1 MQSMNH
7 HPEPQ
12 LVQVQSMPRRRCPPT
27 ALRIDTPAH
36 NPLIVLATE
45 DTSSASALSSP
56 ASESAP
62 SPLLPA
68 KKPRSLRNLKKLSI
82 NLPSAHSSSNSLV
95 SPLSE
100 PQSAMEPPQQDI
112 YQTVRPRRP
121 SVLSLPNT
129 AITPA
134 LHRKDEGGSPSAPY
148 LDGPIQIIPGVWLGS
163 EENARDWPGLIERG
177 IKAILNVAKEVT
189 SPFDTAAAR
198 PLRPF
203 VSTPNLRVQGRDTE
217 STYYPP
223 HIPTGRPGMHYLK
236 LLWSH
241 GQSDLVHEGFPK
253 AMAFIDAALERNEGV
268 LVHCQCGI
276 SRSATLVIA
285 LVMRAAATCSPSVAP
300 EVWQLKGMQ
309 AAYSFVKEKSKHV
322 GPNMSLVYQ
331 LLEYEKA
338 LKGEDVSP
346 SLSDRSSYISDEERE
361 WGRRRSAYT
370 DDENYDRDSDAV
382 RQEAEGL
389 DRAMEERIIARK
401 PSASSVASSSGVG
414 MGQAWRSRYG
424 RKRAGSV
431 ASVHTTGSVLSEDL
445 VEADEEQE
453 LLGVGGGFD
462 DGSEPRRSPCLSL
475 SSDSAGTS
483 ESSAQNLTHNPL
495 VALSSSLATRSDP
508 PPSAPPTKLSFH
520 APPPNTA
527 IRSTFS
533 LPPMKGKRRP
543 PPLGILPPVPP
554 SPVTP
559 IAVQG
564 PKEQPQTRHRT
575 ISRKPPP
582 PPLNLRRNS
591 NQYAFPPKATPPRLP
606 VTATPSQ
613 TLFVFPP
620 SPTHVTTALRTPST
634 MTVTSNGAYPFP
646 SVATPRVATSRFHGR
661 TRSFIGLGPSA
672 APTTAYSRVDARGW
686 VGLE

>member
-1 MQSMNH
+1 M
-7 HPEPQ
+7 
-12 LVQVQSMPRRRCPPT
+12 
-27 ALRIDTPAH
+27 
-36 NPLIVLATE
+36 
-45 DTSSASALSSP
+45 
-56 ASESAP
+56 
-62 SPLLPA
+62 
-68 KKPRSLRNLKKLSI
+68 KKLSI

-100 PQSAMEPPQQDI
+100 PQSALDPPQQDV
-112 YQTVRPRRP
+112 YQTLRPRRP

-148 LDGPIQIIPGVWLGS
+148 LDGPIQIMPGVWLGS

-189 SPFDTAAAR
+189 SPFDSVVSR
-198 PLRPF
+198 PMRPF
-203 VSTPNLRVQGRDTE
+203 VSTPNLHSQSNGSE

-223 HIPTGRPGMHYLK
+223 HIPSGRPGMHYLK

-241 GQSDLVHEGFPK
+241 GQSDLVQEGFPT
-253 AMAFIDAALERNEGV
+253 AMAFVDAALQRNEGV
-268 LVHCQCGI
+268 LIHCQCGI

-285 LVMRAAATCSPSVAP
+285 LVMRAAATCSPSVEP
-300 EVWQLKGMQ
+300 EIWQLKGMQ

-338 LKGEDVSP
+338 LKGESTSP
-346 SLSDRSSYISDEERE
+346 SFSDRSSYISDEERE

-370 DDENYDRDSDAV
+370 DDENYDRESDAV
-382 RQEAEGL
+382 QQEAQDL

-401 PSASSVASSSGVG
+401 PSTSSMASSSGVG
-414 MGQAWRSRYG
+414 MGPAWRSRYG

-475 SSDSAGTS
+475 SSDSPGTS
-483 ESSAQNLTHNPL
+483 ESSAQHLTSTPFA
-495 VALSSSLATRSDP
+495 ALSHSSTARSGL
-508 PPSAPPTKLSFH
+508 PPSAPPTKLSFNI
-520 APPPNTA
+520 PPPPITA
-527 IRSTFS
+527 IRSTFNM
-533 LPPMKGKRRP
+533 PPAKGKRRP

-554 SPVTP
+554 SPITP
-559 IAVQG
+559 IAIQG
-564 PKEQPQTRHRT
+564 PEEPPRIRPRALA
-575 ISRKPPP
+575 RKPAP

-591 NQYAFPPKATPPRLP
+591 SSTQYAFPPKITPSRQP

-620 SPTHVTTALRTPST
+620 SPTHVASALRTPST
-634 MTVTSNGAYPFP
+634 MTITSNTNNVSYPFP
-646 SVATPRVATSRFHGR
+646 SVATPRIATSRSHGR
-661 TRSFIGLGPSA
+661 TRSFIGLGPA
-672 APTTAYSRVDARGW
+672 GLATTAHSRVDARGW